1 MYRGEGWPEPCN
13 GCVTAVAAT
22 KGTELSQWCTEERR
36 PKPCKGFPFL
46 FSTFCVFGRIRY
58 TPPITPI
65 KSVKLSQKHPCR
77 RCAAAGVCLT
87 AWSCACVC
95 VCVCACVRV
104 RACVCVRLPNASHCT
119 HSWCQCVRETW
130 CSSTCS
136 LESPTGKQRQGDRA
150 QAKAGA
156 REPEWKTEYRRREAE
171 RTSVCSKI
179 PVPRSA
185 KRRKRGGRNPS
196 DREADVRIL

>member
-1 MYRGEGWPEPCN
+1 MYRGEGWTEPCN

-95 VCVCACVRV
+95 VCVCVRACACVRV
-104 RACVCVRLPNASHCT
+104 RAPSKCLTLHAQLVPVCERNLVFFYMFIGKPNGKAAARRPGPSKG
-119 HSWCQCVRETW
+119 WC
-130 CSSTCS
+130 
-136 LESPTGKQRQGDRA
+136 P
-150 QAKAGA
+150 
-156 REPEWKTEYRRREAE
+156 
-171 RTSVCSKI
+171 
-179 PVPRSA
+179 
-185 KRRKRGGRNPS
+185 
-196 DREADVRIL
+196 